1 MLKQTPPSQ
10 ILPLAGD
17 ENHEMDGTEEKIQTP
32 KLDWVAKPH
41 WSIEVGQHIFCRQ
54 RGSPH
59 RHGRTWWLELSALP
73 QWPYERDLDKLTSHT
88 YVDYDAQLLPT
99 IHLPSLHPPLLP
111 LEHAVQLQG
120 SLLCHMQKRSIYI
133 SDLSKIWRVKDSHGA
148 EEYHWVV
155 VREWHLQWISY
166 KPFLHVPCVVA
177 WRVRK

>member
-1 MLKQTPPSQ
+1 
-10 ILPLAGD
+10 
-17 ENHEMDGTEEKIQTP
+17 MDGTEEKIQTP

-111 LEHAVQLQG
+111 LAHAVQLQG
-120 SLLCHMQKRSIYI
+120 SLLCHIQKEVYLHQWLEQDLKGKRITQCWRI
-133 SDLSKIWRVKDSHGA
+133 SLSSCERMASTITQ
-148 EEYHWVV
+148 
-155 VREWHLQWISY
+155 L
-166 KPFLHVPCVVA
+166 
-177 WRVRK
+177 